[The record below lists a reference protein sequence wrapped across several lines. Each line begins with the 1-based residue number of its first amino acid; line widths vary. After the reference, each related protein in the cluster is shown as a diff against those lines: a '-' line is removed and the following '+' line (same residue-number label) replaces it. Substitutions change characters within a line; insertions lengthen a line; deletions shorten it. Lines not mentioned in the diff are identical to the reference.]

1 MTPRKD
7 DSAATD
13 LATTELAVAVADAR
27 KPPHEWAIA
36 KGLLKLNPDGSIHYK
51 THTPWQ
57 YHAARVMQKW
67 CDPTIDPTF
76 TVTEAEFDAAIK
88 AVP

>member
-1 MTPRKD
+1 MKPNIVDQTPPT
-7 DSAATD
+7 APHTPPEA
-13 LATTELAVAVADAR
+13 AR

-67 CDPTIDPTF
+67 ADPTIDPSF
-76 TVTEAEFDAAIK
+76 AISEAEFDAAI
-88 AVP
+88 AAIP